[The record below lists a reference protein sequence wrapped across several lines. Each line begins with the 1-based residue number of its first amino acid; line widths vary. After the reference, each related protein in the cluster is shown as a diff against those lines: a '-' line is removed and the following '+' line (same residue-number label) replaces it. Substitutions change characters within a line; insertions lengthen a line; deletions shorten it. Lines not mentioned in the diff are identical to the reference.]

1 MKAFILLTLLI
12 PLTANTFA
20 QEKNASGETP
30 VIRIS
35 NGALKGTISQSGVRA
50 YKGIPFAEPPVG
62 NLRWKEP
69 QPAKNWKGVLKADHF
84 GSNGMQKPVFGDMG
98 FRSSGMSEDC
108 LYLNVWTPAKSAAE
122 KLPVL
127 VYFYGGGYVAGDG
140 SERRYDGE
148 AMATTGIVTLTVNY
162 RLGVFGFLSHPELT
176 KESAHHASGNYGLLD
191 QQAALQ
197 WVKDNIA
204 AFGGDPSRVTI
215 AGESAGSIS
224 VSAQMASPLSKSL
237 IAGAIGES
245 GAMINPTLAPVTL
258 KKGEENGVAFA
269 GSVKAKSLADLRAMP
284 AAVLLE
290 AASKP
295 GAFSTAATVDGYF
308 LPELPATIFAKGQQ
322 ANVPLLAGWNSAEV
336 PYQALLREAGPTLV
350 NYKNKLKELYPEQA
364 EEVLKLYP
372 AATDAEVVEAATA
385 LASDRFIV
393 YSTWKWLDLHRK
405 TGNKPVYSYIFSQ
418 GKPPVTDAMKGVVPG
433 LAGGVKK
440 ADAKTA
446 AAAVAPAPAGAP
458 HAFEIEYAM
467 GNLDSN
473 KMYAWTLDDHRVSS
487 YMRDYFSNFI
497 KTGNPNSDALPVW
510 EPIQPDSAA
519 YMNINADSKQEK
531 EVNRARYLFL
541 DKIYAQ

>member
-50 YKGIPFAEPPVG
+50 YKGIPFAQPPVG

-148 AMATTGIVTLTVNY
+148 AMAKTGIVTLTVNY

-440 ADAKTA
+440 ADAKTE
-446 AAAVAPAPAGAP
+446 AVAPAPAGAP

>member
-35 NGALKGTISQSGVRA
+35 NGALKGTINQSGVRA
-50 YKGIPFAEPPVG
+50 YKGIPFAQPPVG

-69 QPAKNWKGVLKADHF
+69 QPAKSWKGVLKADHF
-84 GSNGMQKPVFGDMG
+84 GPNGMQKPVFGDMG

-108 LYLNVWTPAKSAAE
+108 LYLNVWTPAKSASD

-148 AMATTGIVTLTVNY
+148 AMAKTGIVTLTVNY

-191 QQAALQ
+191 QKAALQ

-372 AATDAEVVEAATA
+372 AATDAEVVDAATA

-446 AAAVAPAPAGAP
+446 AAAPAPAGAP

-467 GNLDSN
+467 GNLGSN

-510 EPIQPDSAA
+510 EPIQPDSAP